1 MRKIINEKYQKQ
13 LMDSYVEKFQS
24 ILEKHHPPLRV
35 FNLTRYVLVIM
46 LICRSATATATAS
59 TGSEI
64 IYGYDESNHEIYAIV
79 DHEIR
84 KMKFMTDYEN
94 NPSCS
99 FDFFLTRP
107 QLFQMGVH
115 CMLLLYIQH

>member
-1 MRKIINEKYQKQ
+1 MLKNFNPSWK
-13 LMDSYVEKFQS
+13 
-24 ILEKHHPPLRV
+24 KHHPPLRV

-46 LICRSATATATAS
+46 LICSSATATATATAS
-59 TGSEI
+59 TGGEI

-94 NPSCS
+94 NPSYS
-99 FDFFLTRP
+99 FDFFLTHP
-107 QLFQMGVH
+107 QLFQMGVR
-115 CMLLLYIQH
+115 CMILLYIQH

>member
-1 MRKIINEKYQKQ
+1 MLKNFNPSWK
-13 LMDSYVEKFQS
+13 
-24 ILEKHHPPLRV
+24 KHHLPLRI

-46 LICRSATATATAS
+46 LICSSATATAS
-59 TGSEI
+59 TGGEI

-94 NPSCS
+94 NPSYS

-107 QLFQMGVH
+107 QLF
-115 CMLLLYIQH
+115 

>member
-1 MRKIINEKYQKQ
+1 MLKNFNPSWK
-13 LMDSYVEKFQS
+13 
-24 ILEKHHPPLRV
+24 KHHLPLRI

-46 LICRSATATATAS
+46 LIYGSATSS
-59 TGSEI
+59 TGDEI
-64 IYGYDESNHEIYAIV
+64 IYGYDESNHEIV

-94 NPSCS
+94 NPSYS

-107 QLFQMGVH
+107 HLFQMGVR
-115 CMLLLYIQH
+115 CMILLYIQH